1 MSLLS
6 SNVGLFHQE
15 LYLLLLN
22 TQGFTDLSKEYGD
35 IFSVR
40 LGSTDCVVVNN
51 TELRDEVL
59 IAKANDFDGR
69 PNFERFRKLFGGEK
83 QHCE

>member
-1 MSLLS
+1 M
-6 SNVGLFHQE
+6 
-15 LYLLLLN
+15 
-22 TQGFTDLSKEYGD
+22 
-35 IFSVR
+35 
-40 LGSTDCVVVNN
+40 VVFFFFVQ
-51 TELRDEVL
+51 VL